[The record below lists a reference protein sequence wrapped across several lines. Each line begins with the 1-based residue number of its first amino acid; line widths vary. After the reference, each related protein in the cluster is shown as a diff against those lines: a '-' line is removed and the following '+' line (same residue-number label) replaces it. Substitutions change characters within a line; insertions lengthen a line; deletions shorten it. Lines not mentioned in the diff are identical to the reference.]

1 MKTKPTDRDRL
12 EKLNKD
18 IDLLDKLR
26 NDLSDIRD
34 EMQSEGGFVPD
45 SWEKKTPE
53 MVRRKLVSETD
64 EDEED
69 DDDETVIV
77 HRSSSHKTANP
88 DEIYK
93 DIMKE
98 DKRRRKMGKD

>member
-1 MKTKPTDRDRL
+1 MKNKPSDRDRL

-45 SWEKKTPE
+45 SYEKKTPE
-53 MVRRKLVSETD
+53 MVRRRLVSETD
-64 EDEED
+64 EDDE

-88 DEIYK
+88 DEIYR

-98 DKRRRKMGKD
+98 DKRRRKGGKE

>member
-1 MKTKPTDRDRL
+1 MKTKVSDKDRL

-34 EMQSEGGFVPD
+34 SMQSEGGFVPD
-45 SWEKKTPE
+45 SYEKKTPE
-53 MVRRKLVSETD
+53 MVRRRLVSETD
-64 EDEED
+64 EDDED
-69 DDDETVIV
+69 EDATEV
-77 HRSSSHKTANP
+77 HRTSAHRAP
-88 DEIYK
+88 DADAIYK

>member
-1 MKTKPTDRDRL
+1 MKTKTGDRDRL

-26 NDLSDIRD
+26 NDLSEIRD
-34 EMQSEGGFVPD
+34 SMQSEGGFVPD
-45 SWEKKTPE
+45 SYEKKTPE
-53 MVRRKLVSETD
+53 MVRKRLVSETD
-64 EDEED
+64 EDDED
-69 DDDETVIV
+69 EDATEVRRT
-77 HRSSSHKTANP
+77 SSHRAP
-88 DEIYK
+88 DADAIYK

>member
-1 MKTKPTDRDRL
+1 MRTKATDKDRL

-34 EMQSEGGFVPD
+34 SMQSEGGFVPD

-53 MVRRKLVSETD
+53 MVRKRLVSETD
-64 EDEED
+64 ED
-69 DDDETVIV
+69 DDEDEEVTEV
-77 HRSSSHKTANP
+77 RRTSSHHAADP
-88 DEIYK
+88 DAIYK

-98 DKRRRKMGKD
+98 DKRRRKMGHE

>member
-1 MKTKPTDRDRL
+1 MKTKATDRDRL

-34 EMQSEGGFVPD
+34 SMQSEGGFVPD
-45 SWEKKTPE
+45 SYEKKTPE

-64 EDEED
+64 EDDDED
-69 DDDETVIV
+69 DDEVTEV
-77 HRSSSHKTANP
+77 HKTSSHRAP
-88 DEIYK
+88 DADAIYK